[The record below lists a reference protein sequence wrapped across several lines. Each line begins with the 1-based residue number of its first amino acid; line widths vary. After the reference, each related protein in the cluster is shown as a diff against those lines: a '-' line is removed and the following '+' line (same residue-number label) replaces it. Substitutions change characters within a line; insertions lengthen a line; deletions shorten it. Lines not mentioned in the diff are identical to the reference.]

1 MTSKTISA
9 ASNPALANNLI
20 ANAMAE
26 EPQQIKVTII
36 SPSDN
41 SVTLPGGYITSTGEV
56 VTEAEVRELTG
67 KDEEAI
73 ARTTNVGKAFI
84 SILERG
90 TVRVGDQPV
99 TPEILDSMLS
109 GDRDMLLLSI
119 FKVTFGVE
127 PELPAYCY
135 SCKETKIVGV
145 NIDEDIKVKSLKDPI
160 NDRVF
165 TVQGKTQEFTVQLP
179 TGVTQK
185 ELLTSID
192 KTAAELNT
200 LLLENT
206 VLKINN
212 NPVVSKTQVQNLGL
226 VDRKTIIEEI
236 NKRIP
241 GPQFDDLTITCPDCE
256 SEVKVPIS
264 LGSFFRF

>member
-1 MTSKTISA
+1 MTTKTISA
-9 ASNPALANNLI
+9 AANPALANDLI
-20 ANAMAE
+20 QNAMVE
-26 EPQQIKVTII
+26 EPQQVKVTII
-36 SPSDN
+36 SPSDT
-41 SVTLPGGYITSTGEV
+41 SVTLPGGYLTSTGEI
-56 VTEAEVRELTG
+56 VTDAEVRELNG

-73 ARTTNVGKAFI
+73 ARTTNIGKAFLT
-84 SILERG
+84 ILERG
-90 TVRVGDQPV
+90 VVRIGNQQV
-99 TPEILDSMLS
+99 TPEILDQLLS

-127 PELPAYCY
+127 PELPVYCY
-135 SCKETKIVGV
+135 TCKDAKIVGV
-145 NIDEDIKVKSLKDPI
+145 NIDDDIKVKKLNDPL

-165 TVQGKTQEFTVQLP
+165 LVKGKTQEFTVQLP

-192 KTAAELNT
+192 KTSAELNT

-206 VLKINN
+206 VVKIDGR
-212 NPVVSKTQVQNLGL
+212 PVVSKTQVQNLGI
-226 VDRKTIIEEI
+226 VDRKTIIAEI

-241 GPQFDDLTITCPDCE
+241 GPQFDDLTVTCPDCD
-256 SEVKVPIS
+256 SEVTVPIS